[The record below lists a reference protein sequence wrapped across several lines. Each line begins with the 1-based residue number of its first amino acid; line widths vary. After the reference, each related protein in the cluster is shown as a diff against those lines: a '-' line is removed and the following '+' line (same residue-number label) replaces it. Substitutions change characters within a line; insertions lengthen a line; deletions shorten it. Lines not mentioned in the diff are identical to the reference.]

1 MKMDNNPNV
10 AVDSN
15 CKAKKSFKS
24 SSSLS
29 LFKSIVQLRTSLNEG
44 YMIITS
50 FLFYTHP
57 ATSTNEYSTMVDLI
71 DPNDG
76 KECLITVF
84 GYEAIALSEFVE
96 WVLNSMN

>member
-1 MKMDNNPNV
+1 MKMDNNPKA

-15 CKAKKSFKS
+15 CKVKKPFKS

-29 LFKSIVQLRTSLNEG
+29 LFKSIVQICTSLNEG
-44 YMIITS
+44 YMISCI
-50 FLFYTHP
+50 THP
-57 ATSTNEYSTMVDLI
+57 STSTNEYSTMVALI
-71 DPNDG
+71 YPNDS

-84 GYEAIALSEFVE
+84 GDEAIALSEFVE

>member
-1 MKMDNNPNV
+1 MDNNPKV
-10 AVDSN
+10 AMDSN
-15 CKAKKSFKS
+15 CKVKTSFK
-24 SSSLS
+24 SLS

-44 YMIITS
+44 YMISCI
-50 FLFYTHP
+50 THP
-57 ATSTNEYSTMVDLI
+57 ATSTNEYSTMIDLI

-84 GYEAIALSEFVE
+84 GDEAIALSEFVE

>member
-44 YMIITS
+44 YRISCI
-50 FLFYTHP
+50 THP
-57 ATSTNEYSTMVDLI
+57 ATSTDEYSTMVDLI

>member
-1 MKMDNNPNV
+1 MKMDNNPKV
-10 AVDSN
+10 AVDSRV
-15 CKAKKSFKS
+15 KKSFKS

-29 LFKSIVQLRTSLNEG
+29 LFKSIVQLRASLNEG
-44 YMIITS
+44 YMISCI
-50 FLFYTHP
+50 THP
-57 ATSTNEYSTMVDLI
+57 ATSTNEYSTMIDLI

-84 GYEAIALSEFVE
+84 GDEAIALSEFVE

>member
-1 MKMDNNPNV
+1 MDNNPNA

-15 CKAKKSFKS
+15 CKVKTSKS

-29 LFKSIVQLRTSLNEG
+29 FFKSIVQLRTSLNEG
-44 YMIITS
+44 YMISCI
-50 FLFYTHP
+50 THP

-84 GYEAIALSEFVE
+84 GDEAIALSEFVE
-96 WVLNSMN
+96 WVLYSMN

>member
-1 MKMDNNPNV
+1 MDNNPKA

-15 CKAKKSFKS
+15 CKVKKPFKS

-29 LFKSIVQLRTSLNEG
+29 LFKSIVQICTSLNEG
-44 YMIITS
+44 YMISCI
-50 FLFYTHP
+50 THP
-57 ATSTNEYSTMVDLI
+57 STSTNEYSTMVALI
-71 DPNDG
+71 DPNDS

-84 GYEAIALSEFVE
+84 GDEAIALSEFVE